1 MKSIRKIKVSE
12 ARKNSRERKKF
23 FSRTLLRVSIIFSY
37 DKRRDHIESTRES
50 VKSRSLSTGRALES
64 MQARGETSKIFSDII
79 SSGTN
84 DNLLQSSKTRLVDDP
99 TNENDIYSVPLI
111 LILRQG
117 RERSAALR
125 VIVAFFILDYIRE
138 G

>member
-50 VKSRSLSTGRALES
+50 VKSRSLSTERALES